1 MAGDDDAWDEE
12 KKSYEVNDEGEV
24 EDTSWK
30 NYFARNGYT
39 CNDDVL
45 KGCVTGL
52 LENTKVRQLWLNHI
66 KRALKNDAGLLD
78 YYHSKNPE

>member
-1 MAGDDDAWDEE
+1 MMHGTRR
-12 KKSYEVNDEGEV
+12 NEV

-30 NYFARNGYT
+30 NYFSHNGYT
-39 CNDDVL
+39 CDDDVL
-45 KGCVTGL
+45 KDCVTGL

-66 KRALKNDAGLLD
+66 KRALKDDAGLLD